1 MPTLKCDVK
10 NCSYNECNYCSL
22 DYIHVGKEGAT
33 NKEATC
39 CESFNEGEYVASNC
53 AKEPEEVVQIK
64 CSATQCVYN
73 ANEECRAEYVPISNT
88 STACCARE
96 DTLCEAFISR

>member
-10 NCSYNECNYCSL
+10 NCSYNECHYCAL
-22 DYIHVGKEGAT
+22 DYIHVGEKGAT

-53 AKEPEEVVQIK
+53 EKEPEEVVQIN
-64 CSATQCVYN
+64 CSAIQCIHN
-73 ANEECRAEYVPISNT
+73 ADHKCAAECVMISAT
-88 STACCARE
+88 STACCVCD
-96 DTLCEAFISR
+96 DTLCDAFVSK

>member
-10 NCSYNECNYCSL
+10 NCSYNECQYCSL
-22 DYIHVGKEGAT
+22 DYIHVGDKSAT

-53 AKEPEEVVQIK
+53 AKEPEEVVQIN
-64 CSATQCVYN
+64 CSAAQCIHN
-73 ANEECRAEYVPISNT
+73 AEHKCMAEYVAISST
-88 STACCARE
+88 STACCVCE
-96 DTLCEAFISR
+96 DTLCDAFVSR